1 MMIGVRIPGVER
13 LDPQRVKVAGSWT
26 LPDGFFSGARLRLL
40 AAGEKTFP
48 VVGYEGAT
56 ATLELA
62 APLPDGVE
70 GAACEL
76 EIGEDSVA
84 IDLFLVVRAVD
95 MLALSHKVQQEIM
108 RTMDRIVGIE
118 VDAVNI
124 HIEDVAYPGN
134 GPS

>member
-1 MMIGVRIPGVER
+1 MDKVHEGKITVAPEVLVDIVR
-13 LDPQRVKVAGSWT
+13 Q
-26 LPDGFFSGARLRLL
+26 
-40 AAGEKTFP
+40 AALYT
-48 VVGYEGAT
+48 
-56 ATLELA
+56 
-62 APLPDGVE
+62 DGVVKMASVPPRVDRIFRRLVTAE
-70 GAACEL
+70 GIEL
-76 EIGEDSVA
+76 EIREDSVV

-95 MLALSHKVQQEIM
+95 MLALSHKVQQEII